1 MVTVPEPAR
10 RATSLPA
17 TVLVAAVLAFAEA
30 VVLLAG
36 LAGVLLTLGRLSLGR
51 PGSLGTATLVPVLL
65 TAVLVPLVLAVAAVL
80 GGVGVLVDRPGARV
94 LLTVTVAVAVV
105 GLGLVGLVGALT
117 GPGVVTPTLG
127 LSLALSLAVL
137 VLLWVP
143 ASRAWFVR
151 TPR

>member
-1 MVTVPEPAR
+1 VVTVGEPAR

-94 LLTVTVAVAVV
+94 LLTVTVALVV

>member
-36 LAGVLLTLGRLSLGR
+36 VAAVLLTLARFSVGRS
-51 PGSLGTATLVPVLL
+51 GSLGPSTLVPVLL
-65 TAVLVPLVLAVAAVL
+65 TAVLVPLVLAAAAVV
-80 GGVGVLVDRPGARV
+80 GGVGVLRRRPAARV
-94 LLTVTVAVAVV
+94 VLTVAVALLVV
-105 GLGLVGLVGALT
+105 LGVVALVGALT
-117 GPGVVTPTLG
+117 GPGIVTPSLG
-127 LSLALSLAVL
+127 LSLALALAVL

-143 ASRAWFVR
+143 ASRPWFAP
-151 TPR
+151 TPH

>member
-30 VVLLAG
+30 VVLVAG
-36 LAGVLLTLGRLSLGR
+36 VAAVLLTLARFSVGRSGS
-51 PGSLGTATLVPVLL
+51 PGPSTLVPVLL
-65 TAVLVPLVLAVAAVL
+65 TAVLVPLVLAAAAVV
-80 GGVGVLVDRPGARV
+80 GGVGVLRRRPAARV
-94 LLTVTVAVAVV
+94 VLTVAVALLVV
-105 GLGLVGLVGALT
+105 LGVVALVGALT
-117 GPGVVTPTLG
+117 GPGIVTPSLG
-127 LSLALSLAVL
+127 LSLALALAVL

-143 ASRAWFVR
+143 ASRPWFAR